1 MAEYSNIQTQI
12 QSQTQIQ
19 TLSPQQVLEARLLAL
34 STLELEEHVRS
45 ELGDNPALE
54 DGPADTSADNNDD
67 AIQDE
72 NLEDGYDDYS
82 NPSDSRDDWNDD
94 DDDWYDR
101 QPGGSGNQVAD
112 IPLAD
117 TRSFYDILYEQ
128 LREQDLTP
136 RQMKIALYII
146 GSIDNDGI
154 LDKDLQAISD
164 DLAFYHDTDA
174 SVDEIEQVLKVI
186 QEFDPAGIG
195 ARNLQECL
203 LIQIRRKP
211 DSESKQLQERIIS
224 TMFDEF
230 THKRWDKIAARL
242 ELSKEQTDAVITELV
257 KLNPRPGSALGE
269 TMGHSRQHIVPDFLL
284 DNYDGDIHFTLNNGN
299 IPQLHVSR
307 EYTDMLEN
315 QIKEGTSSQ
324 KAAAVYIK
332 SKLDSARGFIQAL
345 KQREQTM
352 TRTMQ
357 AIIDMQRPFFQDG
370 DETLLKP
377 MILKDVA
384 EKTGY
389 DISTISRVTSGK
401 YVQTPFGTF
410 PLKAFFTDGV
420 KTESGEEVSVKEIHR
435 ILRDAVEAEDHSNP
449 LTDEQLS
456 DMLAE
461 KGFKVARRT
470 VAKYRE
476 QIGIPVARMRNFWS
490 SERRESSL
498 SFPSREKNH
507 GTK

>member
-1 MAEYSNIQTQI
+1 MPGLSNIQTQV
-12 QSQTQIQ
+12 QTQTQIQ

-34 STLELEEHVRS
+34 STLELEEHVRA

-54 DGPADTSADNNDD
+54 DGPAELSAADSDEGTQDNDLEYENNEYSNSSDNN
-67 AIQDE
+67 
-72 NLEDGYDDYS
+72 G
-82 NPSDSRDDWNDD
+82 DDWGDD

-101 QPGGSGNQVAD
+101 PQGGGGQVAE

-128 LREQDLTP
+128 LREQDLTE
-136 RQMKIALYII
+136 REMKIALYII
-146 GSIDNDGI
+146 GSIDNDGL

-174 SVDEIEQVLKVI
+174 SVQEIEQVLKVI

-211 DSESKQLQERIIS
+211 DSPDKELQEKIIS
-224 TMFDEF
+224 SMFDEF
-230 THKRWDKIAARL
+230 THKRWDKISARL
-242 ELSKEQTDAVITELV
+242 ELSKEQTDAVISELV
-257 KLNPRPGSALGE
+257 KLNPRPGSSLGE
-269 TMGHSRQHIVPDFLL
+269 TVGHSRQHIVPDFLL
-284 DNYDGDIHFTLNNGN
+284 DNYDDDIHFTLNNGN

-307 EYTDMLEN
+307 EYSDMLDN

-345 KQREQTM
+345 RQREQTM

-357 AIIDMQRPFFQDG
+357 AIIDLQRPFFQDG

-420 KTESGEEVSVKEIHR
+420 KTSSGEEVSVKEIHR
-435 ILRDAVEAEDHSNP
+435 LLREATDAEDHSNP

-461 KGFKVARRT
+461 RGFKVARRT

-476 QIGIPVARMRNFWS
+476 QIGIPVARMR
-490 SERRESSL
+490 
-498 SFPSREKNH
+498 KN
-507 GTK
+507 

>member
-1 MAEYSNIQTQI
+1 MANQSNIQTQV
-12 QSQTQIQ
+12 QTQQQVQIQ

-45 ELGDNPALE
+45 ELNDNPALE
-54 DGPADTSADNNDD
+54 DSTSEPLTPDQEPTDPDDSYTNEENDYATSADERN
-67 AIQDE
+67 
-72 NLEDGYDDYS
+72 
-82 NPSDSRDDWNDD
+82 DWNDD
-94 DDDWYDR
+94 DDDWYES
-101 QPGGSGNQVAD
+101 GAGSGGQVMD

-136 RQMKIALYII
+136 REMKIALYII

-154 LDKDLQAISD
+154 LDKDLQSISD
-164 DLAFYHDTDA
+164 DLAFYHDLDA
-174 SVDEIEQVLKVI
+174 STHEIEQVLKVI

-203 LIQIRRKP
+203 LIQIRRKE
-211 DSESKQLQERIIS
+211 DSPTKELQEKVIS

-230 THKRWDKIAARL
+230 THKRWDKISARL
-242 ELSKEQTDAVITELV
+242 GLDRQQTDAIIAELV
-257 KLNPRPGSALGE
+257 KLNPRPGSSLGE
-269 TMGHSRQHIVPDFLL
+269 TVGHSRQHIIPDFILEA
-284 DNYDGDIHFTLNNGN
+284 DEGDIHFNLNNGN

-307 EYTDMLEN
+307 EYSDMLDR
-315 QIKEGTSSQ
+315 QIKGGSSSQ
-324 KAAAVYIK
+324 RDAALYLK
-332 SKLDSARGFIQAL
+332 RKLDSARGFIQAI

-357 AIIDMQRPFFQDG
+357 AIVDLQKPFFLEG

-401 YVQTPFGTF
+401 YVQTSFGTY

-420 KTESGEEVSVKEIHR
+420 KTSSGQEVSVKEIHR
-435 ILRDAVEAEDHSNP
+435 ILREVTDAEDHSNP
-449 LTDEQLS
+449 LTDEQLA
-456 DMLAE
+456 DILAE
-461 KGFKVARRT
+461 RGFKVARRT

-476 QIGIPVARMRNFWS
+476 QIGIPVARMR
-490 SERRESSL
+490 
-498 SFPSREKNH
+498 K
-507 GTK
+507 K

>member
-1 MAEYSNIQTQI
+1 MADQSNIQTQV
-12 QSQTQIQ
+12 QTQQQVQVQ

-45 ELGDNPALE
+45 ELNDNPALE
-54 DGPADTSADNNDD
+54 DNTSEPLTSDQEPTDPDDSYTNEENEYATSAD
-67 AIQDE
+67 E
-72 NLEDGYDDYS
+72 
-82 NPSDSRDDWNDD
+82 RDDWNDD
-94 DDDWYDR
+94 DDDWYDSGAGT
-101 QPGGSGNQVAD
+101 GGQVMD

-136 RQMKIALYII
+136 REMKIALYII

-154 LDKDLQAISD
+154 LDKDLQSISD
-164 DLAFYHDTDA
+164 DLAFYHDLDA
-174 SVDEIEQVLKVI
+174 STHEIEQVLKVI

-203 LIQIRRKP
+203 LIQIRRKE
-211 DSESKQLQERIIS
+211 DSPTKELQEKVIS

-230 THKRWDKIAARL
+230 THKRWDKISARL
-242 ELSKEQTDAVITELV
+242 GLDRQQTDAIIAELV
-257 KLNPRPGSALGE
+257 KLNPRPGSSLGE
-269 TMGHSRQHIVPDFLL
+269 TVGHSRQHIIPDFILEA
-284 DNYDGDIHFTLNNGN
+284 DEGDIHFNLNNGN

-307 EYTDMLEN
+307 EYSDMLDR
-315 QIKEGTSSQ
+315 QIKGGSSSQ
-324 KAAAVYIK
+324 RDAALYLK
-332 SKLDSARGFIQAL
+332 RKLDSARGFIQAI

-357 AIIDMQRPFFQDG
+357 AIVDLQKPFFLEG

-401 YVQTPFGTF
+401 YVQTSFGTY

-420 KTESGEEVSVKEIHR
+420 KTSSGQEVSVKEIHR
-435 ILRDAVEAEDHSNP
+435 ILREVTDAEDHSNP
-449 LTDEQLS
+449 LTDEQLA
-456 DMLAE
+456 DILAE
-461 KGFKVARRT
+461 RGFKVARRT

-476 QIGIPVARMRNFWS
+476 QIGIPVARMR
-490 SERRESSL
+490 
-498 SFPSREKNH
+498 K
-507 GTK
+507 K

>member
-1 MAEYSNIQTQI
+1 MPVLSNIQTQV
-12 QSQTQIQ
+12 QTQTQIQ

-34 STLELEEHVRS
+34 STLELEEHVRA

-54 DGPADTSADNNDD
+54 DGPAELSAADNDETAQDEDLEYGNDD
-67 AIQDE
+67 FDS
-72 NLEDGYDDYS
+72 S
-82 NPSDSRDDWNDD
+82 NDSRDDWNDD

-101 QPGGSGNQVAD
+101 GQGGGGGAVAD

-211 DSESKQLQERIIS
+211 DSPSKELQERIIS

-230 THKRWDKIAARL
+230 THKRWDKISARL
-242 ELSKEQTDAVITELV
+242 ELSKEQTDTVIAELV
-257 KLNPRPGSALGE
+257 KLNPRPGSSLGE
-269 TMGHSRQHIVPDFLL
+269 TVGHSRQHIVPDFLL
-284 DNYDGDIHFTLNNGN
+284 DNYDEDIRFTLNNGN

-307 EYTDMLEN
+307 EYSDMLDN

-352 TRTMQ
+352 THTMQ
-357 AIIDMQRPFFQDG
+357 AIIDLQRPFFLEG

-435 ILRDAVEAEDHSNP
+435 ILREATDAEDHSNP

-461 KGFKVARRT
+461 RGFKVARRT

-476 QIGIPVARMRNFWS
+476 QIGIPVARMR
-490 SERRESSL
+490 
-498 SFPSREKNH
+498 KN
-507 GTK
+507 

>member
-1 MAEYSNIQTQI
+1 MPGLSNIQTQV
-12 QSQTQIQ
+12 QTQTQIQ

-54 DGPADTSADNNDD
+54 DGPAEISATDNEDSV
-67 AIQDE
+67 QDE
-72 NLEDGYDDYS
+72 DQEYGNEDFGS
-82 NPSDSRDDWNDD
+82 PTDSRDDWGDD

-101 QPGGSGNQVAD
+101 QQGGGTGAVAD

-174 SVDEIEQVLKVI
+174 SVQEIEQVLKVI

-211 DSESKQLQERIIS
+211 DSPSKDLQEKIIS
-224 TMFDEF
+224 SMFDEF
-230 THKRWDKIAARL
+230 THKRWDKISARL
-242 ELSKEQTDAVITELV
+242 DLSKEQTDAVIAELV
-257 KLNPRPGSALGE
+257 KLNPRPGSSLGE
-269 TMGHSRQHIVPDFLL
+269 TVGHSRQHIVPDFLL

-307 EYTDMLEN
+307 EYSDMLEN

-324 KAAAVYIK
+324 KAAAIYIK

-357 AIIDMQRPFFQDG
+357 AIIDLQRPFFLDG

-384 EKTGY
+384 QKTGY

-435 ILRDAVEAEDHSNP
+435 ILREATDAEDHSNP

-461 KGFKVARRT
+461 RGFKVARRT

-476 QIGIPVARMRNFWS
+476 QIGIPVARMR
-490 SERRESSL
+490 
-498 SFPSREKNH
+498 KN
-507 GTK
+507 

>member
-1 MAEYSNIQTQI
+1 MADQSNIQTQI
-12 QSQTQIQ
+12 QTQQQVQIQ

-45 ELGDNPALE
+45 ELDDNPALE
-54 DGPADTSADNNDD
+54 DSTSEPLTQDQEPIDPEDSYSNDENEYASAD
-67 AIQDE
+67 E
-72 NLEDGYDDYS
+72 
-82 NPSDSRDDWNDD
+82 RDDWNDD
-94 DDDWYDR
+94 DDDWYEKDS
-101 QPGGSGNQVAD
+101 GSGGQAMD

-128 LREQDLTP
+128 LREQDLGP

-146 GSIDNDGI
+146 GSIDNDGL

-164 DLAFYHDTDA
+164 DLAFYHDLDA
-174 SVDEIEQVLKVI
+174 STAEIEQVLKVI
-186 QEFDPAGIG
+186 QDFDPAGIG

-203 LIQIRRKP
+203 LIQIRRKE
-211 DSESKQLQERIIS
+211 DSPSKQLQEKIIS

-230 THKRWDKIAARL
+230 THKRWDKISARL
-242 ELSKEQTDAVITELV
+242 GLDRQQTDAVIAELV
-257 KLNPRPGSALGE
+257 KLNPRPGSSLGE
-269 TMGHSRQHIVPDFLL
+269 TVGHSRQHIIPDFIL
-284 DNYDGDIHFTLNNGN
+284 DTYDGEIHFSLNNGN

-307 EYTDMLEN
+307 EYSDMLDR
-315 QIKEGTSSQ
+315 QIKGGNSTQ
-324 KAAAVYIK
+324 RDAALYLK
-332 SKLDSARGFIQAL
+332 RKLDSARGFIQAI

-357 AIIDMQRPFFQDG
+357 AIIDMQRPFFLEG

-401 YVQTPFGTF
+401 YVQTNFGTF

-420 KTESGEEVSVKEIHR
+420 KTKSGQEVSVKEIHR
-435 ILRDAVEAEDHSNP
+435 ILREVTDAEDPGNP
-449 LTDEQLS
+449 LTDEQLA
-456 DMLAE
+456 DILAAR
-461 KGFKVARRT
+461 GYKVARRT

-476 QIGIPVARMRNFWS
+476 QIGIPVARMR
-490 SERRESSL
+490 
-498 SFPSREKNH
+498 KN
-507 GTK
+507 

>member
-1 MAEYSNIQTQI
+1 MAGYGNTQTQVQT
-12 QSQTQIQ
+12 QSQAQIQ

-54 DGPADTSADNNDD
+54 DGPDDVSASDSEDN
-67 AIQDE
+67 IQDDE
-72 NLEDGYDDYS
+72 LDYGDDSYTDH
-82 NPSDSRDDWNDD
+82 NDSRDDWNDD

-101 QPGGSGNQVAD
+101 PQGGGGQVAD

-146 GSIDNDGI
+146 GSIDNDGM

-174 SVDEIEQVLKVI
+174 STDEIEQVLKVI

-211 DSESKQLQERIIS
+211 DSECKELQLKVIS
-224 TMFDEF
+224 SMFDEF
-230 THKRWDKIAARL
+230 THKRWDKISARL
-242 ELSKEQTDAVITELV
+242 ELSKEQTDAVIAELV
-257 KLNPRPGSALGE
+257 KLNPRPGSSLGE
-269 TMGHSRQHIVPDFLL
+269 TVGHSRQHIVPDFLL
-284 DNYDGDIHFTLNNGN
+284 DNFDGEIHFTLNNGN

-307 EYTDMLEN
+307 EYSDMLEN

-345 KQREQTM
+345 RQREQTM

-357 AIIDMQRPFFQDG
+357 AIIDLQRPYFMDG

-410 PLKAFFTDGV
+410 PLKAFFTDKV
-420 KTESGEEVSVKEIHR
+420 KTDSGQEVSVKEIHR
-435 ILRDAVEAEDHSNP
+435 ILRDATDAEDHSNP

-456 DMLAE
+456 DMLAQQ
-461 KGFKVARRT
+461 GFKVARRT

-476 QIGIPVARMRNFWS
+476 QIGIPVARMR
-490 SERRESSL
+490 
-498 SFPSREKNH
+498 KN
-507 GTK
+507 

>member
-1 MAEYSNIQTQI
+1 MAGYGNTQTQVQT
-12 QSQTQIQ
+12 QSQAQIQ

-54 DGPADTSADNNDD
+54 DGPADVSATDSEDN
-67 AIQDE
+67 IQDDE
-72 NLEDGYDDYS
+72 LDYGDDSYTDH
-82 NPSDSRDDWNDD
+82 NDSRDDWNDD

-101 QPGGSGNQVAD
+101 PQGGGGQVAD

-146 GSIDNDGI
+146 GSIDNDGM

-174 SVDEIEQVLKVI
+174 STDEIEQVLKVI

-211 DSESKQLQERIIS
+211 DSESKELQERIIS
-224 TMFDEF
+224 TMFEEF
-230 THKRWDKIAARL
+230 THKRWDKISARL
-242 ELSKEQTDAVITELV
+242 ELSKEQTDAVIAELV
-257 KLNPRPGSALGE
+257 KLNPRPGSSLGE
-269 TMGHSRQHIVPDFLL
+269 TVGHSRQHIVPDFLL
-284 DNYDGDIHFTLNNGN
+284 DNFDGEIHFTLNNGN

-307 EYTDMLEN
+307 EYSDMLEN

-345 KQREQTM
+345 RQREQTM

-357 AIIDMQRPFFQDG
+357 AIIDLQRPYFMDG

-410 PLKAFFTDGV
+410 PLKAFFTDKV
-420 KTESGEEVSVKEIHR
+420 KTDSGQEVSVKEIHR
-435 ILRDAVEAEDHSNP
+435 ILRDATDAEDHNNP

-456 DMLAE
+456 DMLAQQ
-461 KGFKVARRT
+461 GFKVARRT

-476 QIGIPVARMRNFWS
+476 QIGIPVARMRKS
-490 SERRESSL
+490 
-498 SFPSREKNH
+498 
-507 GTK
+507 

>member
-1 MAEYSNIQTQI
+1 MAEQSNIQTQI
-12 QSQTQIQ
+12 QTQSQVQIQ

-45 ELGDNPALE
+45 EINDNPALD
-54 DGPADTSADNNDD
+54 DGPADVQASDSDDEVQDDTQYGDEDYAGNND
-67 AIQDE
+67 
-72 NLEDGYDDYS
+72 
-82 NPSDSRDDWNDD
+82 RDDWNDD

-101 QPGGSGNQVAD
+101 GQGGSDGAVAD

-117 TRSFYDILYEQ
+117 SRSFYDILYEQ

-136 RQMKIALYII
+136 RQQKIALYII

-174 SVDEIEQVLKVI
+174 STDEIEQVLKVI

-211 DSESKQLQERIIS
+211 DSPDKELQERVIS

-230 THKRWDKIAARL
+230 THKRWDKIASRL
-242 ELSKEQTDAVITELV
+242 ELSKEQTDAVISELI
-257 KLNPRPGSALGE
+257 KLNPRPGSSLGE
-269 TMGHSRQHIVPDFLL
+269 TVGHSRQHIVPDFLL
-284 DNYDGDIHFTLNNGN
+284 DSYDGEIHFTLNNGN

-307 EYTDMLEN
+307 EYSEMLEN

-357 AIIDMQRPFFQDG
+357 AIIDMQRQFFLEG
-370 DETLLKP
+370 DESLLKP
-377 MILKDVA
+377 MILKDIA
-384 EKTGY
+384 LKTGY

-401 YVQTPFGTF
+401 YVQTAFGTF

-420 KTESGEEVSVKEIHR
+420 KTDSGQEVSVKEIHR
-435 ILRDAVEAEDHSNP
+435 ILREKIRCFCIKSSILTFLSTEDLIQSHT
-449 LTDEQLS
+449 L
-456 DMLAE
+456 
-461 KGFKVARRT
+461 
-470 VAKYRE
+470 
-476 QIGIPVARMRNFWS
+476 
-490 SERRESSL
+490 
-498 SFPSREKNH
+498 
-507 GTK
+507 

>member
-1 MAEYSNIQTQI
+1 MPGLSNIQTQV
-12 QSQTQIQ
+12 QSQTQVQ
-19 TLSPQQVLEARLLAL
+19 TLSPQQVLEARLLEL
-34 STLELEEHVRS
+34 NTLELEEHVRT
-45 ELGDNPALE
+45 ELGDNPTLE
-54 DGPADTSADNNDD
+54 SGPQESPEQDTDDGAGDD
-67 AIQDE
+67 ADQYE
-72 NLEDGYDDYS
+72 NESYDDS
-82 NPSDSRDDWNDD
+82 NRDDWNDD

-101 QPGGSGNQVAD
+101 GQGGSGNAVAD

-211 DSESKQLQERIIS
+211 DSKCKEYQERVIS

-242 ELSKEQTDAVITELV
+242 ELSREDTDAVIAELI
-257 KLNPRPGSALGE
+257 KLNPRPGSSLGE
-269 TMGHSRQHIVPDFLL
+269 TVGHSRQHIVPDFLL
-284 DNYDGDIHFTLNNGN
+284 DTYDDEIHFTLNNSN
-299 IPQLHVSR
+299 IPQLHISR
-307 EYTDMLEN
+307 EYSDMLEN
-315 QIKEGTSSQ
+315 QIKGGNSSQ
-324 KAAAVYIK
+324 RDAAIYIK
-332 SKLDSARGFIQAL
+332 SKLDKARGFIQAL

-357 AIIDMQRPFFQDG
+357 AIIDLQRPFFLEG
-370 DETLLKP
+370 DETLLRP

-384 EKTGY
+384 ERTGY

-401 YVQTPFGTF
+401 YVQTGFGTF

-420 KTESGEEVSVKEIHR
+420 KTQGGEEVSVKEIHR
-435 ILRDAVEAEDHSNP
+435 LLREATDAEDHDNP

-461 KGFKVARRT
+461 RGYKVARRT

-476 QIGIPVARMRNFWS
+476 QIGIPVARMRKS
-490 SERRESSL
+490 
-498 SFPSREKNH
+498 
-507 GTK
+507 

>member
-1 MAEYSNIQTQI
+1 MAATGNIQTQV
-12 QSQTQIQ
+12 QTQAQAQIQ

-34 STLELEEHVRS
+34 STLELEEHVRT

-54 DGPADTSADNNDD
+54 DGLANPVGQDSDDGQTDDDTQFGDEEYSVQADN
-67 AIQDE
+67 
-72 NLEDGYDDYS
+72 
-82 NPSDSRDDWNDD
+82 RDDWSDD

-101 QPGGSGNQVAD
+101 PQQERSGVIAD
-112 IPLAD
+112 VPLAE

-128 LREQDLTP
+128 LREQDLTS
-136 RQMKIALYII
+136 RQQKIALYII
-146 GSIDNDGI
+146 GSIDNDGM

-164 DLAFYHDTDA
+164 DLAFYHDLDA
-174 SVDEIEQVLKVI
+174 PTDEIEQVLKVI
-186 QEFDPAGIG
+186 QDFDPAGIG

-203 LIQIRRKP
+203 LIQIRRKK
-211 DSESKQLQERIIS
+211 DSSSKDLQERVIS
-224 TMFDEF
+224 SMFDEF

-242 ELSKEQTDAVITELV
+242 ELSKEQTDAVIAELV
-257 KLNPRPGSALGE
+257 RLNPRPGSSLGE
-269 TMGHSRQHIVPDFLL
+269 TVGHSRQHIVPDFLL
-284 DNYDGDIHFTLNNGN
+284 DNYDGEIHFTLNNGN

-307 EYTDMLEN
+307 EYSEMLDN

-345 KQREQTM
+345 RQREQTM

-357 AIIDMQRPFFQDG
+357 TIIDLQRPFFTEG

-420 KTESGEEVSVKEIHR
+420 KTKSGEEVSVKEIHR
-435 ILRDAVEAEDHSNP
+435 ILREVTDTEDHNNP
-449 LTDEQLS
+449 LTDEQLAEI
-456 DMLAE
+456 LAGR
-461 KGFKVARRT
+461 GFKIARRT

-476 QIGIPVARMRNFWS
+476 LIGIPVARMR
-490 SERRESSL
+490 
-498 SFPSREKNH
+498 KI
-507 GTK
+507 

>member
-1 MAEYSNIQTQI
+1 MPGLSNIQTQV
-12 QSQTQIQ
+12 QTQGQVQ
-19 TLSPQQVLEARLLAL
+19 TLSPQQVLEARLLEL
-34 STLELEEHVRS
+34 NTLELEEHVRT
-45 ELGDNPALE
+45 ELNDNPTLE
-54 DGPADTSADNNDD
+54 SGLQDAPEQESQDDANDD
-67 AIQDE
+67 ANQ
-72 NLEDGYDDYS
+72 YDNESYD
-82 NPSDSRDDWNDD
+82 DSRDDWNDD

-101 QPGGSGNQVAD
+101 RQGGTQDSIAD
-112 IPLAD
+112 VPLAE

-128 LREQDLTP
+128 LREQDLTQ

-174 SVDEIEQVLKVI
+174 STDEIEQVLKVI

-211 DSESKQLQERIIS
+211 DSKSKELQEKVIS
-224 TMFDEF
+224 SMFDEF
-230 THKRWDKIAARL
+230 THKRWDKIAVKL
-242 ELSKEQTDAVITELV
+242 NLTKQQTDEVISELI
-257 KLNPRPGSALGE
+257 KLNPRPGSSLGE
-269 TMGHSRQHIVPDFLL
+269 AAGHSRQHIIPDFIL
-284 DNYDGDIHFTLNNGN
+284 DSYDGDIHFTLNNSN

-307 EYTDMLEN
+307 EYSDMLEN
-315 QIKEGTSSQ
+315 QIRNGSSSQ
-324 KAAAVYIK
+324 RDAAVYIK

-357 AIIDMQRPFFQDG
+357 AIIDLQRPFFTEG

-384 EKTGY
+384 DKTGY

-401 YVQTPFGTF
+401 YVQTSFGTF

-420 KTESGEEVSVKEIHR
+420 KTSSGQEVSVKEIHR
-435 ILRDAVEAEDHSNP
+435 ILREVTDAEDHDNP
-449 LTDEQLS
+449 LTDEQLA
-456 DMLAE
+456 DILDQR
-461 KGFKVARRT
+461 GFKVARRT

-476 QIGIPVARMRNFWS
+476 QIGIPVARMRKS
-490 SERRESSL
+490 
-498 SFPSREKNH
+498 
-507 GTK
+507 

>member
-1 MAEYSNIQTQI
+1 MAGYGNTQTQVQT
-12 QSQTQIQ
+12 QSQAQIQ

-34 STLELEEHVRS
+34 STLELEEHVRA

-54 DGPADTSADNNDD
+54 DGPAESSAADNDEAVQDDDLEYGNDD
-67 AIQDE
+67 Y
-72 NLEDGYDDYS
+72 NSSDD
-82 NPSDSRDDWNDD
+82 NRDDWNDD

-101 QPGGSGNQVAD
+101 GQGGGSAVAE

-154 LDKDLQAISD
+154 LDKELQAISD

-174 SVDEIEQVLKVI
+174 SVNEIEQVLKVI

-230 THKRWDKIAARL
+230 THKRWDKIASRL
-242 ELSKEQTDAVITELV
+242 ELSKEQTDAVIAELI
-257 KLNPRPGSALGE
+257 KLNPRPGSSLGE
-269 TMGHSRQHIVPDFLL
+269 TVGHSRQHIVPDFLL
-284 DNYDGDIHFTLNNGN
+284 DNYDGDLHFTLNNGN

-307 EYTDMLEN
+307 EYSDMLEN

-357 AIIDMQRPFFQDG
+357 AIIDLQRPFFIEG
-370 DETLLKP
+370 DETMLKP

-401 YVQTPFGTF
+401 YVQTSFGTF

-420 KTESGEEVSVKEIHR
+420 KTDSGQEVSVKEIHR
-435 ILRDAVEAEDHSNP
+435 ILKDATDAEDHSNP

-461 KGFKVARRT
+461 RGFKVARRT

-476 QIGIPVARMRNFWS
+476 QIGIPVARMR
-490 SERRESSL
+490 
-498 SFPSREKNH
+498 KN
-507 GTK
+507 

>member
-1 MAEYSNIQTQI
+1 MAGYGNTQTQVQT
-12 QSQTQIQ
+12 QSQAQIQ

-54 DGPADTSADNNDD
+54 DGPDDVSASDSEDN
-67 AIQDE
+67 IQDDE
-72 NLEDGYDDYS
+72 LDYGDDSYTDH
-82 NPSDSRDDWNDD
+82 NDSRDDWNDD

-101 QPGGSGNQVAD
+101 PQGGGGQVAD

-146 GSIDNDGI
+146 GSIDNDGM

-174 SVDEIEQVLKVI
+174 STDEIEQVLKVI

-211 DSESKQLQERIIS
+211 DSECKELQLKVIS
-224 TMFDEF
+224 SMFDEF
-230 THKRWDKIAARL
+230 THKRWDKISARL
-242 ELSKEQTDAVITELV
+242 ELSKEQTDAVIAELV
-257 KLNPRPGSALGE
+257 KLNPRPGSSLGE
-269 TMGHSRQHIVPDFLL
+269 TVGHSRQHIVPDFLL
-284 DNYDGDIHFTLNNGN
+284 DNFDGEIHFTLNNGN

-307 EYTDMLEN
+307 EYSDMLEN

-345 KQREQTM
+345 RQREQTM

-357 AIIDMQRPFFQDG
+357 AIIDLQRPYFMDG

-410 PLKAFFTDGV
+410 PLKAFFTDKV
-420 KTESGEEVSVKEIHR
+420 KTDSGQEVSVKEIHR
-435 ILRDAVEAEDHSNP
+435 ILRDATDAEDHNNP

-456 DMLAE
+456 DMLAQQ
-461 KGFKVARRT
+461 GFKVARRT

-476 QIGIPVARMRNFWS
+476 QIGIPVARMRKS
-490 SERRESSL
+490 
-498 SFPSREKNH
+498 
-507 GTK
+507 

>member
-1 MAEYSNIQTQI
+1 MAGYGNTQTQVQT
-12 QSQTQIQ
+12 QSQAQIQ

-54 DGPADTSADNNDD
+54 DGPDDVSATDSEDN
-67 AIQDE
+67 IQDDE
-72 NLEDGYDDYS
+72 LDYGDDSYTDH
-82 NPSDSRDDWNDD
+82 NDSRDDWNDD

-101 QPGGSGNQVAD
+101 PQGGGGQVAD

-146 GSIDNDGI
+146 GSIDNDGM

-174 SVDEIEQVLKVI
+174 STDEIEQVLKVI

-211 DSESKQLQERIIS
+211 DSESKELQERIIS

-230 THKRWDKIAARL
+230 THKRWDKISARL
-242 ELSKEQTDAVITELV
+242 ELSKEQTDAVIAELV
-257 KLNPRPGSALGE
+257 KLNPRPGSSLGE
-269 TMGHSRQHIVPDFLL
+269 TVGHSRQHIVPDFLL
-284 DNYDGDIHFTLNNGN
+284 DNYDGEIHFTLNNGN

-307 EYTDMLEN
+307 EYSDMLEN

-345 KQREQTM
+345 RQREQTM

-357 AIIDMQRPFFQDG
+357 AIIDLQRPYFMDG

-410 PLKAFFTDGV
+410 PLKAFFTDKV
-420 KTESGEEVSVKEIHR
+420 KTDSGQEVSVKEIHR
-435 ILRDAVEAEDHSNP
+435 ILRDATDAEDHNNP

-456 DMLAE
+456 DMLAQQ
-461 KGFKVARRT
+461 GFKVARRT

-476 QIGIPVARMRNFWS
+476 QIGIPVARMRKS
-490 SERRESSL
+490 
-498 SFPSREKNH
+498 
-507 GTK
+507 

>member
-1 MAEYSNIQTQI
+1 MPGLSNIQTQV
-12 QSQTQIQ
+12 QTQTQIQ

-34 STLELEEHVRS
+34 STLELEEHVRA

-54 DGPADTSADNNDD
+54 DGPAELSAAEGDEGAQGDDLEYQNNEYSNSSDNN
-67 AIQDE
+67 
-72 NLEDGYDDYS
+72 G
-82 NPSDSRDDWNDD
+82 DDWGDD

-101 QPGGSGNQVAD
+101 PQGGGGQVAE

-128 LREQDLTP
+128 LREQDLTE
-136 RQMKIALYII
+136 REMKIALYII
-146 GSIDNDGI
+146 GSIDNDGL

-174 SVDEIEQVLKVI
+174 SVQEIEQVLKVI

-211 DSESKQLQERIIS
+211 DSESKELQERIIS

-230 THKRWDKIAARL
+230 THKRWDKISARL
-242 ELSKEQTDAVITELV
+242 ELSKEQTDTVISELV
-257 KLNPRPGSALGE
+257 KLNPRPGSSLGE
-269 TMGHSRQHIVPDFLL
+269 TVGHSRQHIVPDFLL

-307 EYTDMLEN
+307 EYSDMLDN

-345 KQREQTM
+345 RQREQTM

-357 AIIDMQRPFFQDG
+357 AIIDLQRPFFQDG
-370 DETLLKP
+370 DETLLRP

-420 KTESGEEVSVKEIHR
+420 KTSSGEEVSVKEIHR
-435 ILRDAVEAEDHSNP
+435 LLREATDAEDPGKP

-456 DMLAE
+456 DMLARR
-461 KGFKVARRT
+461 GFKVARRT

-476 QIGIPVARMRNFWS
+476 QIGIPVARMRKS
-490 SERRESSL
+490 
-498 SFPSREKNH
+498 
-507 GTK
+507 

>member
-1 MAEYSNIQTQI
+1 MPGLSNIQTQV
-12 QSQTQIQ
+12 QTQTQIQ

-34 STLELEEHVRS
+34 STLELEEHVRA

-54 DGPADTSADNNDD
+54 DGPAESSVNNNDET
-67 AIQDE
+67 AQDDD
-72 NLEDGYDDYS
+72 LEYGNEDYDS
-82 NPSDSRDDWNDD
+82 SSDSRDDWGDD

-101 QPGGSGNQVAD
+101 QQGGGGPVAD

-211 DSESKQLQERIIS
+211 DSKCKELQLKVIS
-224 TMFDEF
+224 SMFDEF
-230 THKRWDKIAARL
+230 THKRWDKISARL
-242 ELSKEQTDAVITELV
+242 ELTKEQTNAVIAELI
-257 KLNPRPGSALGE
+257 KLNPRPGSSLGE
-269 TMGHSRQHIVPDFLL
+269 TVGHSRQHIIPDFIL
-284 DNYDGDIHFTLNNGN
+284 DNYDGEIHFTLNNGN

-307 EYTDMLEN
+307 EYSDMLEN

-357 AIIDMQRPFFQDG
+357 AIIDLQMPFFTEG

-401 YVQTPFGTF
+401 YVQTEFGTF

-420 KTESGEEVSVKEIHR
+420 KTSSGEEVSVKEIHR
-435 ILRDAVEAEDHSNP
+435 ILREVTNAEDHTNP

-456 DMLAE
+456 DILAE
-461 KGFKVARRT
+461 RGFKVARRT

-476 QIGIPVARMRNFWS
+476 QIGIPVARMRKS
-490 SERRESSL
+490 
-498 SFPSREKNH
+498 
-507 GTK
+507 

>member
-1 MAEYSNIQTQI
+1 MPGLSNIQTQV
-12 QSQTQIQ
+12 QTQTQIQ

-34 STLELEEHVRS
+34 STLELEEHVRA

-54 DGPADTSADNNDD
+54 DGPAELSAADSDEGTQDNDLEY
-67 AIQDE
+67 E
-72 NLEDGYDDYS
+72 NNEYS
-82 NPSDSRDDWNDD
+82 NSSDNHGDDWGDD

-101 QPGGSGNQVAD
+101 PQGGGGQVAE

-128 LREQDLTP
+128 LREQDLTE
-136 RQMKIALYII
+136 REMKIALYII
-146 GSIDNDGI
+146 GSIDNDGL

-174 SVDEIEQVLKVI
+174 SVQEIEQVLKVI

-211 DSESKQLQERIIS
+211 DSPDKELQEKIIS
-224 TMFDEF
+224 SMFDEF
-230 THKRWDKIAARL
+230 THKRWDKISARL
-242 ELSKEQTDAVITELV
+242 ELSKEQTDAVISELV
-257 KLNPRPGSALGE
+257 KLNPRPGSSLGE
-269 TMGHSRQHIVPDFLL
+269 TVGHSRQHIVPDFLL
-284 DNYDGDIHFTLNNGN
+284 DNYDDDIHFTLNNGN

-307 EYTDMLEN
+307 EYSDMLDN

-345 KQREQTM
+345 RQREQTM

-357 AIIDMQRPFFQDG
+357 AIIDLQRPFFQDG

-420 KTESGEEVSVKEIHR
+420 KTSSGEEVSVKEIHR
-435 ILRDAVEAEDHSNP
+435 LLREATDAEDPGNP

-461 KGFKVARRT
+461 RGFKVARRT

-476 QIGIPVARMRNFWS
+476 QIGIPVARMR
-490 SERRESSL
+490 
-498 SFPSREKNH
+498 KN
-507 GTK
+507 

>member
-1 MAEYSNIQTQI
+1 MPGLSNIQTQV
-12 QSQTQIQ
+12 QTQTQIQ

-34 STLELEEHVRS
+34 STLELEEHVRA

-54 DGPADTSADNNDD
+54 DGPAESSANDNDETAQDD
-67 AIQDE
+67 D
-72 NLEDGYDDYS
+72 LEYGNEDYDS
-82 NPSDSRDDWNDD
+82 SSDSRDDWGDD

-101 QPGGSGNQVAD
+101 QQGGGGPVAD

-211 DSESKQLQERIIS
+211 DSKCKELQLKVIS
-224 TMFDEF
+224 SMFDEF
-230 THKRWDKIAARL
+230 THKRWDKISARL
-242 ELSKEQTDAVITELV
+242 ELTKEQTNAVIAELI
-257 KLNPRPGSALGE
+257 KLNPRPGSSLGE
-269 TMGHSRQHIVPDFLL
+269 TVGHSRQHIIPDFIL
-284 DNYDGDIHFTLNNGN
+284 DNYDGEIHFTLNNGN

-307 EYTDMLEN
+307 EYSDMLEN

-357 AIIDMQRPFFQDG
+357 AIIDLQMPFFTEG

-401 YVQTPFGTF
+401 YVQTEFGTF

-420 KTESGEEVSVKEIHR
+420 KTSSGEEVSVKEIHR
-435 ILRDAVEAEDHSNP
+435 ILREVTNAEDHTNP

-456 DMLAE
+456 DILAE
-461 KGFKVARRT
+461 RGFKVARRT

-476 QIGIPVARMRNFWS
+476 QIGIPVARMRKS
-490 SERRESSL
+490 
-498 SFPSREKNH
+498 
-507 GTK
+507 

>member
-1 MAEYSNIQTQI
+1 MAGFSNTQTQVQT

-54 DGPADTSADNNDD
+54 DGPAELPASDNNET
-67 AIQDE
+67 IQDDDQE
-72 NLEDGYDDYS
+72 YGNEDYNSPD
-82 NPSDSRDDWNDD
+82 NNRDEWNDD

-101 QPGGSGNQVAD
+101 GQGGSQGIVAD

-174 SVDEIEQVLKVI
+174 STEEIEQVLKVI

-203 LIQIRRKP
+203 LIQINRKP
-211 DSESKQLQERIIS
+211 DSPSKELQKRIIS

-230 THKRWDKIAARL
+230 THKRWDKIASRL
-242 ELSKEQTDAVITELV
+242 ELNKEQTDAVIAELI
-257 KLNPRPGSALGE
+257 KLNPRPGSSLGE
-269 TMGHSRQHIVPDFLL
+269 TVGHSRQHIVPDFLL

-299 IPQLHVSR
+299 IPNC
-307 EYTDMLEN
+307 T
-315 QIKEGTSSQ
+315 
-324 KAAAVYIK
+324 
-332 SKLDSARGFIQAL
+332 
-345 KQREQTM
+345 
-352 TRTMQ
+352 
-357 AIIDMQRPFFQDG
+357 
-370 DETLLKP
+370 
-377 MILKDVA
+377 
-384 EKTGY
+384 
-389 DISTISRVTSGK
+389 
-401 YVQTPFGTF
+401 
-410 PLKAFFTDGV
+410 
-420 KTESGEEVSVKEIHR
+420 
-435 ILRDAVEAEDHSNP
+435 
-449 LTDEQLS
+449 
-456 DMLAE
+456 
-461 KGFKVARRT
+461 
-470 VAKYRE
+470 
-476 QIGIPVARMRNFWS
+476 
-490 SERRESSL
+490 
-498 SFPSREKNH
+498 
-507 GTK
+507 

>member
-1 MAEYSNIQTQI
+1 MADYSNIQTQV
-12 QSQTQIQ
+12 QTQTQIQ
-19 TLSPQQVLEARLLAL
+19 TLSPQQVLEARILAL
-34 STLELEEHVRS
+34 NTLELEEHVRS

-54 DGPADTSADNNDD
+54 DGPADASATDNENEDNLQDD
-67 AIQDE
+67 ELQYGE
-72 NLEDGYDDYS
+72 DDYS
-82 NPSDSRDDWNDD
+82 GQADSRDDWNDD

-101 QPGGSGNQVAD
+101 QQGGTPNAVAD

-174 SVDEIEQVLKVI
+174 STQEIEQVLKVI

-203 LIQIRRKP
+203 LIQIRRKE
-211 DSESKQLQERIIS
+211 DSPSKELQERIIS

-230 THKRWDKIAARL
+230 THKRWDKIALRL
-242 ELSKEQTDAVITELV
+242 ELTKEQTDAVIAELV
-257 KLNPRPGSALGE
+257 KLNPRPGSSLGE
-269 TMGHSRQHIVPDFLL
+269 TVGHSRQHIVPDFLL

-307 EYTDMLEN
+307 EYSDMLEN
-315 QIKEGTSSQ
+315 RIKEGTSSQ

-357 AIIDMQRPFFQDG
+357 AIIDLQKPYFTDG
-370 DETLLKP
+370 DETLLRP

-420 KTESGEEVSVKEIHR
+420 KTESGQEVSVKEIHR
-435 ILRDAVEAEDHSNP
+435 ILREVTDAEDHSNP

-456 DMLAE
+456 DILAE
-461 KGFKVARRT
+461 RGFKVARRT

-476 QIGIPVARMRNFWS
+476 QIGIPVARMR
-490 SERRESSL
+490 
-498 SFPSREKNH
+498 KN
-507 GTK
+507 

>member
-1 MAEYSNIQTQI
+1 MAGYGNIQTQV
-12 QSQTQIQ
+12 QTQTQIQ
-19 TLSPQQVLEARLLAL
+19 TLSPQQVLEARILAL
-34 STLELEEHVRS
+34 NTLELEEHVRS

-54 DGPADTSADNNDD
+54 DGPADVSATGDDDNSVQDD
-67 AIQDE
+67 ELQ
-72 NLEDGYDDYS
+72 YDDEDYGS
-82 NPSDSRDDWNDD
+82 NDSHDDWDD

-101 QPGGSGNQVAD
+101 QQGGSGGAVAD

-146 GSIDNDGI
+146 GSIDNDGL
-154 LDKDLQAISD
+154 LDKDVQAISD
-164 DLAFYHDTDA
+164 DLAFYHNLDA
-174 SVDEIEQVLKVI
+174 STDEIEQVLKVI

-211 DSESKQLQERIIS
+211 DSPSKQLQEKIIS

-242 ELSKEQTDAVITELV
+242 ELTKEQTDAVISELV
-257 KLNPRPGSALGE
+257 KLNPRPGSSLGE
-269 TMGHSRQHIVPDFLL
+269 TVGHSRQHIVPDFLL

-307 EYTDMLEN
+307 EYSDMLEN

-345 KQREQTM
+345 RQREQTM

-357 AIIDMQRPFFQDG
+357 AIVDMQRPFFQEG
-370 DETLLKP
+370 DETLLRP

-410 PLKAFFTDGV
+410 LLKAFFTDGV
-420 KTESGEEVSVKEIHR
+420 KNESGQEVSVKEIHR
-435 ILRDAVEAEDHSNP
+435 ILRDATDAEDHNNP
-449 LTDEQLS
+449 LTDEQLAAI
-456 DMLAE
+456 LAE
-461 KGFKVARRT
+461 RGFKVARRT

-476 QIGIPVARMRNFWS
+476 QIGIPVARMR
-490 SERRESSL
+490 
-498 SFPSREKNH
+498 KN
-507 GTK
+507 